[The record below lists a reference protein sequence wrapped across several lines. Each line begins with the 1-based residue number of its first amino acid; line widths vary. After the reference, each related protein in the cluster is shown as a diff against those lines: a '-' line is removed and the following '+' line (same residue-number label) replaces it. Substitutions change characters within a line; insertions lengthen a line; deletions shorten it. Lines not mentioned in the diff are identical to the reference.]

1 MFIKRGFIG
10 EDGIIY
16 DHECAPKH
24 ALKYEPQSIPKPY
37 WWINDDS
44 CPEKLKAK

>member
-1 MFIKRGFIG
+1 MFIRRDFIWKVR
-10 EDGIIY
+10 IIY
-16 DHECAPKH
+16 DHEYAPKL